1 MEPGLIMGIDTA
13 ETSAFLKVAARRMSF
28 WGSTIVGIL
37 GIVLAI
43 NAGFSDEFIGAG
55 VCLAGSALAF
65 GVLGYTFVR
74 R

>member
-1 MEPGLIMGIDTA
+1 MGMEAA
-13 ETSAFLKVAARRMSF
+13 ETHSFFKAAARRMAF

-55 VCLAGSALAF
+55 VCLAGSAMAF